1 MSFATPSMS
10 FASPWMLW
18 GLLIVPIG
26 LLVYW
31 LVQRR
36 RNKYAARFTNLDLLA
51 NIVDASPG
59 RRRHIPALLALAA
72 LAALVVAMA
81 RPQAVVAVPR
91 DDATVV
97 LTMDS
102 SASMTATD
110 VQPTRLDAAKSAAS
124 SFLDKL
130 PDRFRVGLVSFSSTV
145 QVLEEPS
152 DDRDAVRTSLDEIK
166 GDVGTALGDAI
177 VTSVGLAPDQSEQ
190 AKLSGGKPLFAVLLL
205 SDGANST
212 GSEPLNILDDAKK
225 AGVPIYTI
233 ALGTDEGTVDITNDV
248 GETATY
254 AVPPDRAT
262 LQKVAEET
270 GGRYFE
276 APTEADLQAVYDE
289 IGSQVSWEDEKRELT
304 AAFAGAGAV
313 FLLLGAGLSALW
325 FGRIP

>member
-1 MSFATPSMS
+1 MTFATP
-10 FASPWMLW
+10 FILW
-18 GLLIVPIG
+18 GLLLIP
-26 LLVYW
+26 LALVGYW

-36 RNKYAARFTNLDLLA
+36 RIKYAARFTNLDLLA
-51 NIVDASPG
+51 NVVDASPG
-59 RRRHIPALLALAA
+59 RRRHIPAVLALAA

-110 VQPTRLDAAKSAAS
+110 VPPSRLEAAKSASS
-124 SFLDKL
+124 SFLDLL
-130 PDRFRVGLVSFSSTV
+130 PERFRVGLVSFSNTV
-145 QVLEEPS
+145 SVLEEPT
-152 DDRDAVRTSLDEIK
+152 DDRDSVRSSLDTIE

-177 VTSVGLAPDQSEQ
+177 VESVALAPDPDEQ
-190 AKLSGGKPLFAVLLL
+190 EELSGGKTLFAILLL
-205 SDGANST
+205 SDGANSI
-212 GSEPLNILDDAKK
+212 GREPLDVVDEAKE

-233 ALGTDEGTVDITNDV
+233 AFGTPDGTIEITND
-248 GETATY
+248 GGFTRTF
-254 AVPPDRAT
+254 AVPPDQET
-262 LQKVAEET
+262 LRTVAEET
-270 GGRYFE
+270 GGRFFE
-276 APTEADLQAVYDE
+276 APTEADLEEVYRE
-289 IGSQVSWEDEKRELT
+289 IGSQVSYEDEERELT